1 MLILNIYVKPYLA
14 EYARR
19 RYPSPIPDV
28 VQFPASSLV
37 NHAIVNSLVKTP
49 AKAEPRNGN
58 LLVMVNEKICNLKD
72 LDVYNYLTY
81 KGEKNVGM
89 KLLLD
94 FDMLL
99 HTYMDNLRYHKGI
112 DYKDSA
118 EAFVKKYHLTDL
130 VTEEAM
136 LKKHLRWKKEV
147 TNYRTQGVQLKMN
160 FSK

>member
-118 EAFVKKYHLTDL
+118 EGFCEEIPSDRLGNRRGNAQKTLTLEKGGDEL
-130 VTEEAM
+130 SHPRRTTEDE
-136 LKKHLRWKKEV
+136 
-147 TNYRTQGVQLKMN
+147 
-160 FSK
+160 F